1 MEEETKLTFPGE
13 SGTNPCTTTTKEWG
27 GYYGNQEE
35 QAQQQQHTNTA
46 GVYPSPYRNT
56 EPRFR
61 ADWGEGRMGEQP
73 GAGMGVGV
81 GVSGTASGNWVKVFG
96 FDDSYLNRVLEYF
109 QRFGQIAHFSK
120 GKGNWVLLE
129 YPSRVEAQSACKM
142 NGKPI
147 EDKVVIGVVLP
158 DPQEVKDSE
167 ENKITTQ
174 TPKFDSRRHEPVRYD
189 SWAFKLGEYFFGAC

>member
-1 MEEETKLTFPGE
+1 MGLGGGVE
-13 SGTNPCTTTTKEWG
+13 SLG
-27 GYYGNQEE
+27 G
-35 QAQQQQHTNTA
+35 
-46 GVYPSPYRNT
+46 GV
-56 EPRFR
+56 
-61 ADWGEGRMGEQP
+61 GGGV
-73 GAGMGVGV
+73 GGVGV
-81 GVSGTASGNWVKVFG
+81 GGRGGVVSVEQGGSGNWVKVFG

-109 QRFGQIAHFSK
+109 QRFGQIAHYSK

-158 DPQEVKDSE
+158 DAQEVKESE
-167 ENKITTQ
+167 ENKVTTQ
-174 TPKFDSRRHEPVRYD
+174 TPKFDSRQVEPVRYN